1 MLGPPVNLPKWLDEN
16 AHLLQPPIGNY
27 CVYNEGFTVMIV
39 GGPNARTDYHINPT
53 PEWFYQYRGAMILK
67 VLDHDGVFRDVTI
80 REGDMFLL
88 PPDTPHSPVR
98 FANTVGVVLE
108 QCRPAGSVDRMRWY
122 CATCP
127 GRVVVHEAAFDCVD
141 LGTQIAAAV
150 NDFRTDEEMRRCG
163 ACGELA
169 DWAPKPGSIP
179 DPNLTENGPGE

>member
-1 MLGPPVNLPKWLDEN
+1 
-16 AHLLQPPIGNY
+16 
-27 CVYNEGFTVMIV
+27 
-39 GGPNARTDYHINPT
+39 
-53 PEWFYQYRGAMILK
+53 MILK